1 MKARKPPTSRR
12 ETRWWGW
19 RADGSKENPQQL
31 VRGGGGQMKAGR
43 TNQRVTTTRW
53 CGWRADVAGVASG
66 GVGVADV
73 AGGRGGRAPTSR
85 NDSLGVNV
93 AGQCRILEDLMV

>member
-1 MKARKPPTSRR
+1 MEARKPPTSRR

-19 RADGSKENPQQL
+19 RADGSKENPQRL
-31 VRGGGGQMKAGR
+31 VGGGGGQMEAGR

-66 GVGVADV
+66 GVSVAGVASGGVSVAGVASGGVGVAGV
-73 AGGRGGRAPTSR
+73 AGGRGGR
-85 NDSLGVNV
+85 
-93 AGQCRILEDLMV
+93 

>member
-1 MKARKPPTSRR
+1 MEARKPPTSRR

-19 RADGSKENPQQL
+19 RVDGSKENPQRL
-31 VRGGGGQMKAGR
+31 VGGGGGQMKARR

-66 GVGVADV
+66 GVGVAGV
-73 AGGRGGRAPTSR
+73 AGGRGGRAPNES
-85 NDSLGVNV
+85 
-93 AGQCRILEDLMV
+93 Q